1 MYLFLA
7 GMAVGG
13 FVGVAALAVVS
24 VGNQGDYE

>member
-13 FVGVAALAVVS
+13 FVGVMALVVIS
-24 VGNQGDYE
+24 VGKRGDYQ